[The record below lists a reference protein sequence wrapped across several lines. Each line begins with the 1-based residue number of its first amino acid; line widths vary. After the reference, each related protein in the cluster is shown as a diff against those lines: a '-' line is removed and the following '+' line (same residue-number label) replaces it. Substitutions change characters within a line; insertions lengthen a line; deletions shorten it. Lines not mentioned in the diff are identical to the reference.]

1 MLDKIAQIYGVD
13 PAHFRQLLK
22 LDKAVTE
29 HAKGDK
35 QGLANFSF
43 GLACCFYVLMGVP
56 VAFIPLSR
64 LLGAPVEGF
73 DYALIALSYTMVMIA
88 FLSYSRLEFI
98 FNPTDYLAL
107 AHTPIS
113 SRTFFLAKLTR
124 LLSSTAAML
133 GCLNLL
139 PAIAGCWTA
148 ERNPLFPVVYLPIS
162 LIAGFFSVGL
172 LTMITGC
179 VAKLHTYEKL
189 RNISRYAEL
198 AFPILFPCVY
208 VIGPR
213 LLPELKLVSD
223 KLLPFLTAFYL
234 LPNSWFAGMVALGL
248 GQVSRHILILTALA
262 ITVTVLLAAGPLRS
276 VAKGYTKYLTS
287 LLESRRAQKPQ
298 LKLRA
303 SLVSRLF
310 KRRET
315 RAGADFV
322 FAYLRRDRRT
332 QLRVFSA
339 LGTPVVF
346 LVILLQD
353 NPVWDWIGKPFTIWL
368 ALGVSALFFYGC
380 STMVGSFL
388 EQIRYSD
395 HWRAK
400 WIFRC
405 APVAVP
411 HALWRGTLATTLVY
425 IVFPYALLLATLAT
439 ISWKGV
445 WGIFY
450 LLPGLS
456 ALLVYTGCYP
466 KPIFGLP
473 LSEEYIQ
480 SRGNMKQVWLLI
492 RFICTQLLFGA
503 ILAIQFVMYK
513 LNLGLYIGCYIVIV
527 TAGFLIFLHAF
538 NKKQEREVHV

>member
-13 PAHFRQLLK
+13 PEHFRQLLK

-56 VAFIPLSR
+56 VAFIPLSS

-172 LTMITGC
+172 LTMITGYLT
-179 VAKLHTYEKL
+179 KLYSNKWL
-189 RNISRYAEL
+189 RNVARYAEL

-368 ALGVSALFFYGC
+368 ALGISAFFFFGC
-380 STMVGSFL
+380 STMVSSFL
-388 EQIRYSD
+388 GQIQYSD
-395 HWRAK
+395 HWKAK
-400 WIFRC
+400 WMFRC
-405 APVAVP
+405 APLAVP
-411 HALWRGTLATTLVY
+411 HALWRGTLATTLIY
-425 IVFPYALLLATLAT
+425 IVIPYTLLLLTLAT
-439 ISWKGV
+439 IFWREL

-456 ALLVYTGCYP
+456 ALLVYVGCYP
-466 KPIFGLP
+466 KPSSGLP
-473 LSEEYIQ
+473 LSEKYIQ
-480 SRGNMKQVWLLI
+480 SGWNMEQIWILI

-503 ILAIQFVMYK
+503 VLAIQFVMYK
-513 LNLGLYIGCYIVIV
+513 LHLGFYIGSYIVIV
-527 TAGFLIFLHAF
+527 TAGFLIFIHAF
-538 NKKQEREVHV
+538 NKKQEREAHA